1 MREFHTSNKTYVK
14 SNNSTNKIIARYTY
28 SLIIFALLTI
38 IINLFLGSKT
48 QVLSLIKSISLSFII
63 TSIFTYI
70 INVIKKEYNIKKIY
84 TEDTTIAI
92 SIMIGLFSFNLDILI
107 LTLAII
113 VTLYIKNIK
122 KDINLSSVLYGIL
135 LIILYKYFTNN
146 LDTPLTML
154 KNNLFNMNYHEILD
168 INNGIYNYLF
178 GINYLSPVLSIIMF
192 IYLFHKKG
200 IKYNIV
206 ISYILTIS
214 IIMFLYGIFTD
225 KMWFIL
231 FELSTGSLLFLTIY
245 TLADY
250 KASPTIGEAQILYG
264 IILGIV
270 TSILR
275 LIIPELSVIIT
286 IIFGELLLSKYLEN
300 ISYKLKYNKRL
311 YNSLIIISMILII
324 ITIIILTIKY

>member
-1 MREFHTSNKTYVK
+1 MREFHIANKTYVK
-14 SNNSTNKIIARYTY
+14 SHNSTNKIIARYTY

-38 IINLFLGSKT
+38 IINLLLGNKT
-48 QVLSLIKSISLSFII
+48 QVLSLIKSISLSLII
-63 TSIFTYI
+63 TSVFTYLI
-70 INVIKKEYNIKKIY
+70 YIIKKEYNIKKIY
-84 TEDTTIAI
+84 IEDTTIALSLI
-92 SIMIGLFSFNLDILI
+92 IGLFSVNIDIII

-113 VTLYIKNIK
+113 VILFIKNIK

-135 LIILYKYFTNN
+135 LIIIYKYFTNN
-146 LDTPLTML
+146 LDTPLTIL
-154 KNNLFNMNYHEILD
+154 KNNSFNMNYNEILD

-178 GINYLSPVLSIIMF
+178 GINYLSPILSIIMF

-245 TLADY
+245 TLTDY
-250 KASPTIGEAQILYG
+250 KVSPTIGETQILYG
-264 IILGIV
+264 IILGII
-270 TSILR
+270 TSVLR
-275 LIIPELSVIIT
+275 FVIPELSVIIT
-286 IIFGELLLSKYLEN
+286 IIFGELLLSKYLDN
-300 ISYKLKYNKRL
+300 ISYKLKYNKKL

-324 ITIIILTIKY
+324 ITIVILTIIY

>member
-1 MREFHTSNKTYVK
+1 MREFHIANKTYVK

-28 SLIIFALLTI
+28 SLIIFILLTV
-38 IINLFLGSKT
+38 IINLFMGNKT
-48 QVLSLIKSISLSFII
+48 QVLSLIKSISLSFVI

-84 TEDTTIAI
+84 TEDTTI

-107 LTLAII
+107 LILSII
-113 VTLYIKNIK
+113 VTLFIKNIK

-178 GINYLSPVLSIIMF
+178 GINYLSPILSIIMF

-231 FELSTGSLLFLTIY
+231 FELSSGSLLFLTIY
-245 TLADY
+245 TLTDY
-250 KASPTIGEAQILYG
+250 KVSPTIGEAQILYG
-264 IILGIV
+264 IILGTI

-275 LIIPELSVIIT
+275 FIIPELSVILT
-286 IIFGELLLSKYLEN
+286 FIIGELLLSKYLDN
-300 ISYKLKYNKRL
+300 ISYKLKYNKKL

-324 ITIIILTIKY
+324 ITIIILTIIY

>member
-113 VTLYIKNIK
+113 VTLFIKNIK

-146 LDTPLTML
+146 LDTPLMIM

>member
-48 QVLSLIKSISLSFII
+48 QVLSLIKSLSFSFVI

-92 SIMIGLFSFNLDILI
+92 SIMIGLFSVNLDILI

-113 VTLYIKNIK
+113 LTLFIKNIK

-146 LDTPLTML
+146 LDTPLIIM
-154 KNNLFNMNYHEILD
+154 KNNLFNMDYHEVLN

-178 GINYLSPVLSIIMF
+178 GITYLSPVLSIIMF

-225 KMWFIL
+225 KMWFVL
-231 FELSTGSLLFLTIY
+231 FELSSGSILFLTIY
-245 TLADY
+245 TLTDF
-250 KASPTIGEAQILYG
+250 KVSPTIGEAQILYG
-264 IILGIV
+264 IILGTI

-275 LIIPELSVIIT
+275 FIIPELSVILT
-286 IIFGELLLSKYLEN
+286 FIIGELLLSKYLEN
-300 ISYKLKYNKRL
+300 ISYKLKYNK
-311 YNSLIIISMILII
+311 
-324 ITIIILTIKY
+324 